1 MKPTIGVIG
10 DQDATKE
17 TLSIAKQVGWEIA
30 KAGFILVCGGRRGV
44 MEAACQGAK
53 EAGGL
58 TVGIL
63 PSSDKKEAN
72 PYVDIVIPTGLGYAR
87 NTLVVL
93 ASDGVV
99 GVGGR
104 SGTLTEIAY
113 AWMHNRPIVAITT
126 AGGWGAK
133 MAGKSVD
140 DRREDVV
147 LGFDDARSAI
157 HHLTRQLGKQHR

>member
-17 TLSIAKQVGWEIA
+17 TLLIAKRVGWEIA
-30 KAGFILVCGGRRGV
+30 KAGFVLVCGGRRGV

-63 PSSDKKEAN
+63 PGCDKKEAN

-99 GVGGR
+99 VVGGR
-104 SGTLTEIAY
+104 SGTLSEIAF
-113 AWMHNRPIVAITT
+113 AWMYNRPIVAITP
-126 AGGWGAK
+126 AGGWGAEI
-133 MAGKSVD
+133 AGKSVD
-140 DRREDVV
+140 NRRGDVV
-147 LGFDDARSAI
+147 LGFEDVRTAI
-157 HHLTRQLGKQHR
+157 LHLTKQLSKKQW